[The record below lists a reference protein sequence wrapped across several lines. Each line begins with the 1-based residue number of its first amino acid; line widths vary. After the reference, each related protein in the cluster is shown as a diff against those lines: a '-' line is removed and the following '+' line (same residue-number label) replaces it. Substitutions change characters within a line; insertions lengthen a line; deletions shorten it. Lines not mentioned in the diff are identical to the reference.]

1 MRTTLAD
8 KPNVQSLLLEILW
21 AKKNITNAFTDG
33 EVGGPPDPRLLP
45 TTSYNYLAEAPE
57 IKVTE
62 QSL

>member
-1 MRTTLAD
+1 MRTRAD

-21 AKKNITNAFTDG
+21 AKKHYKCFTDG